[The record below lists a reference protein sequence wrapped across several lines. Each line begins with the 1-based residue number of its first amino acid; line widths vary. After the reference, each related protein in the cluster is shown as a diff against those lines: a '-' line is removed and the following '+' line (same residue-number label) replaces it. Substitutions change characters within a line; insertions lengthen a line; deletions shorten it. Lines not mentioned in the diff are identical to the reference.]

1 MQSKLNR
8 YWYNL
13 QNYKNK
19 RHFGECLLIS
29 VGYTKIDGSDVI
41 HGTVEN
47 GKDAN
52 EMILFLS
59 ETKADD
65 KTITCF
71 FMETEIQEGSIDR
84 YAFIDN

>member
-1 MQSKLNR
+1 M
-8 YWYNL
+8 
-13 QNYKNK
+13 
-19 RHFGECLLIS
+19 IS

-52 EMILFLS
+52 AMILSLS
-59 ETKADD
+59 ETKAND
-65 KTITCF
+65 KTVACF
-71 FMETEIQEGSIDR
+71 FMETEIQEGSIER

>member
-1 MQSKLNR
+1 M
-8 YWYNL
+8 
-13 QNYKNK
+13 
-19 RHFGECLLIS
+19 IS

-52 EMILFLS
+52 AMILFLS

-71 FMETEIQEGSIDR
+71 FFFFEIQKGSIER